1 MSCCDVPYTEVC
13 RALLEAIATGLVTT
27 VEAVH
32 DYMEKTLL
40 YHFIDNDELDNM
52 VKETLHDLEET
63 GLTRTDDCTLHA
75 TLLGQATVASSLT
88 PEDGLFVHKELRK
101 ALEAFVMDG
110 EMHVLYSFTPIQAVQ
125 GNVNW
130 QMFRNEVETFD
141 ESNLRALSL
150 IGLKPAV
157 INRMLVVQTRS
168 TMFGV

>member
-1 MSCCDVPYTEVC
+1 
-13 RALLEAIATGLVTT
+13 
-27 VEAVH
+27 
-32 DYMEKTLL
+32 
-40 YHFIDNDELDNM
+40 
-52 VKETLHDLEET
+52 
-63 GLTRTDDCTLHA
+63 
-75 TLLGQATVASSLT
+75 
-88 PEDGLFVHKELRK
+88 VHKELRK